1 MTRTDLDLIM
11 NTMGVTAL
19 IIKAL
24 LAIIVLGG
32 M

>member
-1 MTRTDLDLIM
+1 MIRTDLDLIM
-11 NTMGVTAL
+11 NTLGATAL

-24 LAIIVLGG
+24 MAIIVLGG

>member
-1 MTRTDLDLIM
+1 MARADLDLIM
-11 NTMGVTAL
+11 NTMGATAL

>member
-1 MTRTDLDLIM
+1 MARSDLDLIM
-11 NTMGVTAL
+11 NALGATAL